1 MKVIFCYNNFMDS
14 FFNPKSIVII
24 GVSHEKNKVG
34 HLVAKNLISQN
45 YSGKMYFVNHK
56 FDGKILGQ
64 TVYKSLDEVIKKEK
78 TIDLVVLAVPSTV
91 AVLYLDELNKYKI
104 KNAVIFAAGFRE
116 TNINGAKLED
126 ELKIKAHK
134 YGINILGPNCIGF
147 VNTKLGVNATF
158 FKNIVPSGNIG
169 FISQSGALGSAL
181 VDYFL
186 SHNHLGF
193 SYFISLGNKSV
204 IDESSCLEY
213 LIEDK
218 NTTAIFMYLED
229 VKNGEKFKRTLKK
242 AIFKK
247 PVIILKSGRTL
258 EGAKA
263 ATSHTGGMA
272 SDDRIF
278 NSLMEET
285 GAIRA
290 DDYQEFLTLIKIF
303 SYRRLPINDSI
314 LVLSN
319 AGGAGVLLTDKLIK
333 NELKMAMISK
343 ELAIKLNESFE
354 ESKKITIHNPIDL
367 LGDASA
373 FDYNKAFTV
382 VKKEKNIGAVIV
394 LLTPQANTQIYET
407 AKVLVEM
414 QKQYR
419 EPIYPVFMGKK
430 SMFGIGKL
438 FEKERIVGFANFDY
452 LVSSIKKIVDYREYI
467 KKGEVSELVAKL
479 VDRMTSQPMS
489 NSVILYSQ
497 KYDLFSSLQLIKS
510 LNIPVAKTLLLQSEK
525 EINTIVK
532 EISFP
537 VVAKIS
543 SEKITHKTEVRG
555 VVVDIKN
562 KQELIDVYKKLSK
575 ISKEVVVQEM
585 VSGHELLIGAKRD
598 PSYGVILALGLGGI
612 YTELLQEVSFKIYPL
627 SRFEFSLMLK
637 KTKVGKLLNNFR
649 GKGKINPDPIYKIL
663 CCLGQFMTNN
673 PQINEIEINP
683 LMVSTKNIIAVDCR
697 IIK

>member
-1 MKVIFCYNNFMDS
+1 MDN

-34 HLVAKNLISQN
+34 YLVAKNLISQN
-45 YSGKMYFVNHK
+45 YLGKIYFVNHS

-64 TVYKSLDEVIKKEK
+64 TVYKSLDEVMKREK
-78 TIDLVVLAVPSTV
+78 AIDLAVLAVPSTV
-91 AVLYLDELNKYKI
+91 AVLYLNEFYKYKI
-104 KNAVIFAAGFRE
+104 KNAVIFAAGFKE
-116 TNINGAKLED
+116 TDKSGEILENQLKQKAKE
-126 ELKIKAHK
+126 

-147 VNTKLGVNATF
+147 VNTKYGVNTTF
-158 FKNIVPSGNIG
+158 LKNIVPKGNIG

-193 SYFISLGNKSV
+193 SHFISLGNKSV
-204 IDESSCLEY
+204 IDESYCLDY
-213 LIEDK
+213 LIQDK
-218 NTTAIFMYLED
+218 DTDAIFMYLED
-229 VKNGEKFKRTLKK
+229 VKNGEKFKKTLKK

-247 PVIILKSGRTL
+247 PVIILKSGSTI

-278 NSLMEET
+278 DSLMDET

-303 SYRRLPINDSI
+303 SYRRLPFNDSI

-333 NELKMAMISK
+333 NDLKLATISK
-343 ELAIKLNESFE
+343 KLAVELNHSFE
-354 ESKKITIHNPIDL
+354 DTKKVTIHNPIDL

-373 FDYNKAFTV
+373 FDYNKAFNV
-382 VKKEKNIGAVIV
+382 VKKEKNLGAIIV

-407 AKVLVEM
+407 AKVLVAM

-438 FEKERIVGFANFDY
+438 FENEKIVGFANFDY
-452 LVSSIKKIVDYREYI
+452 LVSSIKKIIDYEEYI
-467 KKGEVSELVAKL
+467 KKGEASELMAKL
-479 VDRMTSQPMS
+479 VDKISSYPVT
-489 NSVILYSQ
+489 NSIILYSQ
-497 KYDLFSSLQLIKS
+497 KYDLFSSLRLIKS

-525 EINTIVK
+525 DISTIVK
-532 EISFP
+532 KISFP

-543 SEKITHKTEVRG
+543 SEKITHKTEVGG
-555 VVVDIKN
+555 VVIDIKN
-562 KQELIDVYKKLSK
+562 KQELTETYKKLSK
-575 ISKEVVVQEM
+575 ISKEIIVQEV
-585 VSGHELLIGAKRD
+585 VSGHELLVGAKRD
-598 PSYGVILALGLGGI
+598 SSYGVILALGLGGI

-627 SRFEFSLMLK
+627 SRFEFNLMLK
-637 KTKVGKLLNNFR
+637 KTKVGKLLDNFR

-663 CCLGQFMTNN
+663 CNLGQFMANN

-683 LMVSTKNIIAVDCR
+683 LMVSTKQIVAVDGR
-697 IIK
+697 VINNKI